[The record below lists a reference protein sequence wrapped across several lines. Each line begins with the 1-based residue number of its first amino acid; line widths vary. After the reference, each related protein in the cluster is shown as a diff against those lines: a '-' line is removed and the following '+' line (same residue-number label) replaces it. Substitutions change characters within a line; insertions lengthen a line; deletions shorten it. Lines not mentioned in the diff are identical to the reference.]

1 MQCNIDRTDEQRRRA
16 LDIANEVRVY
26 RAELKRDL
34 KAGRVL
40 LDDVLDSDDPLLASM
55 AVYDL
60 LVAVPGFARAKVVR
74 ALRDARISPAR
85 RLGALTVRERRDL
98 YARLCATPAGA
109 RAVHGKPRGRTVRSG
124 RRAMETA

>member
-16 LDIANEVRVY
+16 LDIANEVRTY
-26 RAELKRDL
+26 RAQLKLDL

-40 LDDVLDSDDPLLASM
+40 LDDVLDADDPLLASM
-55 AVYDL
+55 RIYDL
-60 LVAVPGFARAKVVR
+60 LVAVPWLGQARVR
-74 ALRDARISPAR
+74 TALRDAHISHTR

-98 YARLCATPAGA
+98 YAKLCATPLGA
-109 RAVHGKPRGRTVRSG
+109 RAVYGPPRGRTVRSG

>member
-1 MQCNIDRTDEQRRRA
+1 MSSHSIAAGVWVASRVASVTVNRGRSAPAFGGFQMQCNIERPTSSVGVLSISRTTSA
-16 LDIANEVRVY
+16 TY

-60 LVAVPGFARAKVVR
+60 LVAVPGFARVR
-74 ALRDARISPAR
+74 RWFARCGTRGSASHGGWAR
-85 RLGALTVRERRDL
+85 
-98 YARLCATPAGA
+98 
-109 RAVHGKPRGRTVRSG
+109 
-124 RRAMETA
+124 

>member
-1 MQCNIDRTDEQRRRA
+1 MQCNAKADEQRRRA
-16 LDIANEVRVY
+16 LDLANDVRTY
-26 RAELKRDL
+26 RADLKRDL

-40 LDDVLDSDDPLLASM
+40 LDDVLDSDDPRLASM

-60 LVAVPGFARAKVVR
+60 LVAVPGFARVR
-74 ALRDARISPAR
+74 VLYTLRDARISQSR
-85 RLGALTVRERRDL
+85 RLGALTIRERRDL
-98 YARLCATPAGA
+98 YARLCATPGGA